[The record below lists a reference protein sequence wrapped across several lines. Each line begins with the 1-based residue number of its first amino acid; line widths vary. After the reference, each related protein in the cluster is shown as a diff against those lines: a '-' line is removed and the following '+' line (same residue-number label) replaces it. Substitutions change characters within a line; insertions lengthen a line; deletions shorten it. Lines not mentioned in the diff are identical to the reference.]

1 MMARARK
8 HPAQAEEHERMSSL
22 KRFAATLVAAA
33 VLVPAAVAEA
43 SEPWPLI
50 RKDVFGDRAIKEN
63 ATSFALYAPAQ
74 AADASVVPIDI
85 RFPAAIVGKV
95 KALTLVIDRNPMP
108 LAATFAFE
116 DAYRQLDIGERTLST
131 RVRIDNFSKVRAIL
145 ETSDGELH
153 MISKF
158 VAGAG
163 GCSAPASK
171 DPDEAL
177 ASMGKVQVKTLTSGL
192 HGESW
197 RDGTVMIRH
206 PNFTGMQMDA
216 KTRNYTPAR
225 YVDKL
230 EVRLGDK
237 LLFSMLGGISISEN
251 PNLRFTYGSAAVA
264 DRLSVQAKDTENAK
278 FAGGEDDS
286 GS

>member
-1 MMARARK
+1 
-8 HPAQAEEHERMSSL
+8 MSSFQ
-22 KRFAATLVAAA
+22 RFAAIILA
-33 VLVPAAVAEA
+33 VSFCAPTVIAE
-43 SEPWPLI
+43 SNEPWPLI
-50 RKDVFGDRAIKEN
+50 RKEVFGDKPIKE
-63 ATSFALYAPAQ
+63 TTPPFALYAPAQ
-74 AADASVVPIDI
+74 AADASVVPLDI
-85 RFPAAIVGKV
+85 RFPATIAGKV
-95 KALTLVIDRNPMP
+95 KTLTLVIDRNPMP

-116 DAYRQLDIGERTLST
+116 DAYRKLDIGERTLST

-145 ETSDGELH
+145 ETVDGDLF
-153 MISKF
+153 MIAKF

-177 ASMGKVQVKTLTSGL
+177 ASMGKVQVKASTSGM

-216 KTRNYTPAR
+216 KTRNFTPAR

-251 PNLRFTYGSAAVA
+251 PNLRFTYGTVAVA
-264 DRLSVQAKDTENAK
+264 DRLSVEAKDTQDAK
-278 FAGGEDDS
+278 FAGAEGDS

>member
-1 MMARARK
+1 MARARK

-22 KRFAATLVAAA
+22 KRFAAIVVAAGM
-33 VLVPAAVAEA
+33 LVPASVAETA
-43 SEPWPLI
+43 EPWPLI
-50 RKDVFGDRAIKEN
+50 RKEVFGDKAIKEN
-63 ATSFALYAPAQ
+63 STSFALYAPAQ

-85 RFPAAIVGKV
+85 RFPAAIAGKV

-192 HGESW
+192 HGEKW

-278 FAGGEDDS
+278 FAGGEGDS